1 MSFCN
6 CVCQWLASEG
16 PWFRPL
22 LPIKG
27 HLVCSCA
34 VQGSFEPGPLLPR
47 RPRGLAGKQCSL
59 YLRQA
64 FPHGKPA
71 LVSPAFELLDPVG
84 AHGLGRTSSASIF
97 GSLVLADFQ
106 LCFPA
111 VKKNIYMDGSNWEF
125 NNFLMFLVV
134 LGKSTEN
141 GLYIFSVSPF
151 CAKTLC

>member
-1 MSFCN
+1 MSFCSW
-6 CVCQWLASEG
+6 VCQWLGSEG
-16 PWFRPL
+16 PWHRLL

-34 VQGSFEPGPLLPR
+34 VQGSFEPGPLPPWR
-47 RPRGLAGKQCSL
+47 HRGLAGKQCSL
-59 YLRQA
+59 YLQQA
-64 FPHGKPA
+64 FPHGKLA
-71 LVSPAFELLDPVG
+71 LVSPASELLDLFG
-84 AHGLGRTSSASIF
+84 AHELGRASGASIF
-97 GSLVLADFQ
+97 GSLVLANFQ

-111 VKKNIYMDGSNWEF
+111 VKNIYMDGSNWEF